1 MINNEN
7 EKIENSNEL
16 NENDS
21 LINDEEKN
29 EENELEEEPIY
40 VMTVELEKGKSE
52 SIKIFSNS
60 KPEELAFSFCK
71 KYNLDFS
78 SLSYLS
84 TQIKSLI
91 ENLPNGN
98 DILEKN
104 NEAIEEVDEENN
116 PPSSEAPSKKFGSQS
131 NSTNLS
137 PGTLNNKRKMID
149 NDNFIN
155 NNNYDNNN
163 IKNYENND
171 NIENETNNNYEKE
184 YQKLKGLNP
193 NNVKNYSN
201 KPLSSLFNGFEYR
214 RYLKEKINNKKENNK
229 KNNKQNIY
237 TYKNKI
243 ENNSGKKN
251 NSNKNIN
258 INNLSESSGNINNI
272 ESKNNLSGNIDFY
285 KNRNKIF
292 SYEKFYD
299 EFKQNLINKKKE
311 KESSTLFENSTINLL
326 KQDSYSKN
334 LNLDLDAEKTT
345 IKSNNNKK
353 KYNNKISFYFDSDL
367 TLSKN
372 KKNFDMFLNNCNLLD
387 EIYQNKIDDNGV
399 FLIKNPQ
406 NKNFEEPKRNVNLKE
421 YNNFKLKDNKRYF
434 DNDLVKLR
442 GSNSFK
448 KNNTYKKKEKRHNR
462 NLNTNFSSSLT
473 NSPKQLIYKKNNK
486 STSKIKSSSRNKNYL
501 ERKINPFKKSYEE
514 NFHSTNKDN
523 KTLSYSLLNRNTN
536 YIEKLSNREILYNE
550 NKDKAFKKIFNL
562 LDSDNDGLINI
573 LSMETKGI
581 PITIFNILSP
591 IIQNIK
597 NSGDDIKENNFVI
610 MGRKLFNNLSF
621 HERRALFNFTNTI

>member
-1 MINNEN
+1 M
-7 EKIENSNEL
+7 
-16 NENDS
+16 
-21 LINDEEKN
+21 
-29 EENELEEEPIY
+29 
-40 VMTVELEKGKSE
+40 
-52 SIKIFSNS
+52 
-60 KPEELAFSFCK
+60 
-71 KYNLDFS
+71 
-78 SLSYLS
+78 
-84 TQIKSLI
+84 
-91 ENLPNGN
+91 
-98 DILEKN
+98 
-104 NEAIEEVDEENN
+104 
-116 PPSSEAPSKKFGSQS
+116 
-131 NSTNLS
+131 
-137 PGTLNNKRKMID
+137 
-149 NDNFIN
+149 
-155 NNNYDNNN
+155 
-163 IKNYENND
+163 
-171 NIENETNNNYEKE
+171 
-184 YQKLKGLNP
+184 
-193 NNVKNYSN
+193 
-201 KPLSSLFNGFEYR
+201 
-214 RYLKEKINNKKENNK
+214 EKINNKKENNK

-292 SYEKFYD
+292 SYEKFYND
-299 EFKQNLINKKKE
+299 IKQKLINKKKE

-406 NKNFEEPKRNVNLKE
+406 NKNIEEPKRHLNLKE
-421 YNNFKLKDNKRYF
+421 YNNFKSKDNKRYIE
-434 DNDLVKLR
+434 NDLVKLR

-448 KNNTYKKKEKRHNR
+448 KNNTNKKKEKRHNR

-501 ERKINPFKKSYEE
+501 ERKINPFKKSGE
-514 NFHSTNKDN
+514 NFHSINKDN
-523 KTLSYSLLNRNTN
+523 KTLSYSLLNSNTN
-536 YIEKLSNREILYNE
+536 YIEQLSNREILYNE

-597 NSGDDIKENNFVI
+597 NSGDDIKENNFII

>member
-1 MINNEN
+1 MKNNEN

-52 SIKIFSNS
+52 SIKIYSNS

-149 NDNFIN
+149 NDNIIN

-214 RYLKEKINNKKENNK
+214 RYLMEKINNKKENNK

-292 SYEKFYD
+292 SYEKFYND
-299 EFKQNLINKKKE
+299 IKQKLINKKKE

-406 NKNFEEPKRNVNLKE
+406 NKNIEEPKSHLNLKE
-421 YNNFKLKDNKRYF
+421 YNNFKSKDNKRYIE
-434 DNDLVKLR
+434 NDLVKLR

-448 KNNTYKKKEKRHNR
+448 KNNTNKKKEKRHNR

-501 ERKINPFKKSYEE
+501 ERKINPFKKSGE
-514 NFHSTNKDN
+514 NFHSINKDN
-523 KTLSYSLLNRNTN
+523 KTLSYSLLNSNTN
-536 YIEKLSNREILYNE
+536 YIEQLSNREILYNE

-597 NSGDDIKENNFVI
+597 NSGDDIKENNFII

>member
-1 MINNEN
+1 MKNNEN

-40 VMTVELEKGKSE
+40 VMTIELEKGKSE

-149 NDNFIN
+149 NDNIIN

-292 SYEKFYD
+292 SYEKFYND
-299 EFKQNLINKKKE
+299 IKQKLINKKKE

-387 EIYQNKIDDNGV
+387 EIYQNKIDDTGV

-434 DNDLVKLR
+434 DNDLVK
-442 GSNSFK
+442 
-448 KNNTYKKKEKRHNR
+448 
-462 NLNTNFSSSLT
+462 
-473 NSPKQLIYKKNNK
+473 
-486 STSKIKSSSRNKNYL
+486 
-501 ERKINPFKKSYEE
+501 
-514 NFHSTNKDN
+514 
-523 KTLSYSLLNRNTN
+523 
-536 YIEKLSNREILYNE
+536 
-550 NKDKAFKKIFNL
+550 
-562 LDSDNDGLINI
+562 
-573 LSMETKGI
+573 
-581 PITIFNILSP
+581 
-591 IIQNIK
+591 
-597 NSGDDIKENNFVI
+597 
-610 MGRKLFNNLSF
+610 
-621 HERRALFNFTNTI
+621 

>member
-52 SIKIFSNS
+52 SIKIYSNS

-149 NDNFIN
+149 NDNIIN

-214 RYLKEKINNKKENNK
+214 RYLMEKINNKKENNK

-292 SYEKFYD
+292 SYEKFYND
-299 EFKQNLINKKKE
+299 IKQKLINKKKE

-462 NLNTNFSSSLT
+462 NLDTNFSGSLT
-473 NSPKQLIYKKNNK
+473 NSPNQLIYKKNNK

>member
-1 MINNEN
+1 
-7 EKIENSNEL
+7 
-16 NENDS
+16 
-21 LINDEEKN
+21 
-29 EENELEEEPIY
+29 
-40 VMTVELEKGKSE
+40 
-52 SIKIFSNS
+52 
-60 KPEELAFSFCK
+60 
-71 KYNLDFS
+71 
-78 SLSYLS
+78 
-84 TQIKSLI
+84 
-91 ENLPNGN
+91 
-98 DILEKN
+98 
-104 NEAIEEVDEENN
+104 
-116 PPSSEAPSKKFGSQS
+116 
-131 NSTNLS
+131 
-137 PGTLNNKRKMID
+137 
-149 NDNFIN
+149 
-155 NNNYDNNN
+155 
-163 IKNYENND
+163 
-171 NIENETNNNYEKE
+171 
-184 YQKLKGLNP
+184 
-193 NNVKNYSN
+193 
-201 KPLSSLFNGFEYR
+201 
-214 RYLKEKINNKKENNK
+214 
-229 KNNKQNIY
+229 
-237 TYKNKI
+237 
-243 ENNSGKKN
+243 
-251 NSNKNIN
+251 
-258 INNLSESSGNINNI
+258 
-272 ESKNNLSGNIDFY
+272 
-285 KNRNKIF
+285 
-292 SYEKFYD
+292 
-299 EFKQNLINKKKE
+299 
-311 KESSTLFENSTINLL
+311 
-326 KQDSYSKN
+326 
-334 LNLDLDAEKTT
+334 
-345 IKSNNNKK
+345 
-353 KYNNKISFYFDSDL
+353 
-367 TLSKN
+367 
-372 KKNFDMFLNNCNLLD
+372 MFLNNCNLLD
-387 EIYQNKIDDNGV
+387 EIYQNKIDDTGV

-462 NLNTNFSSSLT
+462 NLDTNFSGSLT
-473 NSPKQLIYKKNNK
+473 NSPNQLLYKKNNK